1 MVVIYSKQVLSAIA
15 EYTDSLANYPI
26 SDDRAREKIDNMF
39 NALQSIASNPFANPV
54 CRYKDLGQTFGI
66 SGDSKNPYLRQFV
79 YKDEA
84 NRPWTFAYL
93 INEKL
98 QKVIITKMMY
108 SSFIVKENPEVRK
121 ILSLMDRMDE
131 LN

>member
-54 CRYKDLGQTFGI
+54 CRYKDLGQTFYRG
-66 SGDSKNPYLRQFV
+66 KPMNLHLRQFV

-108 SSFIVKENPEVRK
+108 SAFIVKENPEVRK